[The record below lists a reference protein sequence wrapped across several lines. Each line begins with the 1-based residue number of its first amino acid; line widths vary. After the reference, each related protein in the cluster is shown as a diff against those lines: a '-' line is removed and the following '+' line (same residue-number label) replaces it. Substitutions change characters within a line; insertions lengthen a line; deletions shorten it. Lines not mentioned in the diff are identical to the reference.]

1 MDTSGE
7 SALSIVLDIVVLA
20 LFAGVTARPL
30 WRGALRRPWPAV
42 VAVVVVGVP
51 SLLQFAWPALGSAL
65 MREPDATLRHGEW
78 WRVLTALFAQDGGI
92 AAAVL
97 NLLVVA
103 IVMLAGN
110 AVWGWWRAGLL
121 FLGISVVLNLA
132 ALAWQPGGGTS
143 FASDGLLM
151 ATSARLALDGA
162 GTGPGAVGGRGLAGG
177 SVLRVAAAV
186 QLAAGVVLVAAG
198 DAHGVA
204 LVLGFAVGALL
215 PAPSACAAAGQAL
228 PRPATGEAS

>member
-20 LFAGVTARPL
+20 LFVGVSTRPL
-30 WRGALRRPWPAV
+30 WSRALRRPWPAV
-42 VAVVVVGVP
+42 AAVVVVGVP

-65 MREPDATLRHGEW
+65 MREPGETLRHGEW
-78 WRVLTALFAQDGGI
+78 WRVLTALLAQDGGI
-92 AAAVL
+92 AAAVF

-110 AVWGWWRAGLL
+110 AVWGWWRAALL

-151 ATSARLALDGA
+151 ASSARLALDGA
-162 GTGPGAVGGRGLAGG
+162 RARPGAAPGRGLGAGG
-177 SVLRVAAAV
+177 RVRMAAAV
-186 QLAAGVVLVAAG
+186 QLAAGVVLIAAG

-228 PRPATGEAS
+228 PRPARGEAS